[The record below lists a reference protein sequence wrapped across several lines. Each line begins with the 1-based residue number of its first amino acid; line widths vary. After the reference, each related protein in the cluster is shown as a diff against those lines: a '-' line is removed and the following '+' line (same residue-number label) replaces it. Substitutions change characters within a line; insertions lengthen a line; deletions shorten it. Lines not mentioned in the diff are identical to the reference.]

1 MAAMRHRSIP
11 AFPGMVMSAMPRK
24 TGVGTR
30 TKGGSV
36 QIMVSAKASTQSA
49 LAPGLACS
57 AICKGKSGIAS
68 LNPPSA
74 PPTRPGRSAPPRGAT
89 CSAQY
94 RLQMANPARAASR
107 YASASLIAAT
117 SLTGMCHS
125 HPHKGR
131 PNRQKPRWSWAIMG
145 NPILA
150 RRRLPPSGTH
160 APIARARRCSICG
173 QDTHAPPLREP
184 APRQFTRVQVP
195 PSRQNPS
202 TQPDTASESPVSS
215 SLPL

>member
-1 MAAMRHRSIP
+1 
-11 AFPGMVMSAMPRK
+11 MVLSAVPCK
-24 TGVGTR
+24 TGVCTR
-30 TKGGSV
+30 TKGRSV
-36 QIMVSAKASTQSA
+36 QIAVSAKASTLSG
-49 LAPGLACS
+49 LAPGLARS
-57 AICKGKSGIAS
+57 AICTGNRTCVICPAVRTPGTTGAI
-68 LNPPSA
+68 SA
-74 PPTRPGRSAPPRGAT
+74 TPRGAT
-89 CSAQY
+89 GSVQS
-94 RLQMANPARAASR
+94 RLQGANPARAASR

-117 SLTGMCHS
+117 SSTRMFHS
-125 HPHKGR
+125 NQAKGR
-131 PNRQKPRWSWAIMG
+131 PDRQKPRWSWAIMG

-160 APIARARRCSICG
+160 APLARARTCSICG

-184 APRQFTRVQVP
+184 APRQFTRVHVP